1 MSLSVRL
8 FFLGINVFAY
18 LVGPVTL
25 IWGWLRW
32 STRPKPRNIPSSL
45 SLIGFVLASAS
56 ALVGVASVV
65 YAQII
70 HGFSFY
76 DPRLMRIL
84 RWGVLSVSQWFSLRT
99 QRHLASECTPMAR
112 PTLCPRYA
120 RILDGVAESQ

>member
-84 RWGVLSVSQWFSLRT
+84 RWGVLLSLSG
-99 QRHLASECTPMAR
+99 LAFGLSGIWR
-112 PTLCPRYA
+112 PSALRWHAPLCALGTLA
-120 RILDGVAESQ
+120 FWIGVAESQ